1 MSNKTVEAKELWEKT
16 VSIMTIAVSKNLK
29 IEDDVSKALGSNYNP
44 YHLLCKSHLVE
55 GFDR

>member
-1 MSNKTVEAKELWEKT
+1 MSNKTVEAKGLWEKT
-16 VSIMTIAVSKNLK
+16 VSIMTNAVSKNLK
-29 IEDDVSKALGSNYNP
+29 IEDDVSKALGSNHKP